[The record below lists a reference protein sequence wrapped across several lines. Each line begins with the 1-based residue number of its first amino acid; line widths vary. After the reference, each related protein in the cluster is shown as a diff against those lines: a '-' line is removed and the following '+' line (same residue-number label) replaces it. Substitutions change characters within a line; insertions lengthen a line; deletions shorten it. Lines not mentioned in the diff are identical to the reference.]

1 MIKKRVR
8 IYTRIFLFIIFIF
21 TILMAP
27 SLKADAPLANAT
39 INTQSD
45 LTTFV
50 SEYNGGTK
58 YASNVT
64 VALSSTETGS
74 TLNMVGLGTSS
85 FPFNGTIIIGNAN
98 VNTFSATAPIFNYI
112 TTDAKIVVD
121 GSVGADPREI
131 TIIRTQTENML
142 PLFAAHVVKGST
154 NAGVT
159 WKIKAYY
166 DSSDGFNI
174 KGRDFEGL
182 IGDVAS
188 EAKLTVE
195 FSHDS
200 VYYDSTNNVYSIGQV
215 TSSSDLGLICNNLG
229 ASAELTAKVTT
240 TRQFSIT
247 STGGHVGGFVGNM
260 AAGSKLIVDCDGLD
274 VDTISTSAS
283 DKYVGGLVGYMAN
296 GASIEF
302 TGDYETT
309 ADITASNNIAGGL
322 VGYANNASV
331 TTSDTVNLSSTV
343 EGKNSAGGVFGE
355 YASSGSARTFDLSIY
370 ASDKTKLLLKSS
382 DGYLGGIVAILNA
395 TNNVTFDGNITHT
408 AGNSGTFA
416 RGLTFST
423 ISSQKGAGGIIGIYA
438 NNNLANTLLIQ
449 NDKVLIASTSSN
461 YTAGAIGVID
471 STTYG
476 NYVKI
481 QDFVVKSENEL
492 FAGLI
497 AFAGVKAEMNI
508 DLNDKDREE
517 KIKAPTSAAKGNFI
531 DLSGLQSVSGS
542 YKAGLINISRQGVIR
557 LAGTTDLG
565 GDYSGIE
572 AITSAAQLINERSNT
587 LVYAKGNGSDANWSF
602 YRASSST
609 RLDDIGDW
617 GEVIR
622 GFSESDIVTVTDH
635 TVTLKAPV
643 LEMTSTLDFALT
655 TLNICHNDGVDHEAL
670 LFANTTNNQTALL
683 SGTLS
688 LSSSLADPIDIS
700 GTGLTGL
707 TRDNGESPVFSG
719 TFDGNNKE
727 IVLNIGVD
735 YSANSVTTIVTSSAR
750 GAGVIMKHQYT
761 GLFAKTAGATIQ
773 KLKISGTIRYVTSGG
788 GSKYIGSICAYSSGN
803 LTITNVNTTNTINV
817 YLNSNCTVYCG
828 ALIGC
833 ISSPAGTTS
842 IQSSTIASNILTS
855 NADSSAVGQFS
866 NCIGYVNQVSNMI
879 INIGTT
885 GNVELN
891 GSYTYDTSASATHQA
906 NNKNVKYGGLI
917 ASFAAKSSDTSQ
929 VNINNLH
936 INSLSITK
944 IGETSSRTNG
954 AGGLLGYYWPN
965 TVVTIGTKGESD
977 GLFIGENA
985 STGPSITINTNNTN
999 FGALVYKATGTWKV
1013 NHVMV
1018 NKFTITNNTTSTFGF
1033 IVNDAINSGTNSTA
1047 LYLELF
1053 SEGYNIAATTISGT
1067 GSFSVFDE
1075 IVTYTFV
1082 QGTDISDNGQAVISI
1097 SAKSGS
1103 DYVLVMDGANTN
1115 TYQNQT
1121 TYGKN
1126 TKKYNPNA
1134 RYYYNL
1140 DTIIT
1145 KDSKSDAEK
1154 LLLWSLNIYAH
1165 SSIKSK
1171 FVSGFAI
1178 GVIPGDDYDM
1188 IGLSYYPVNL
1198 SGTYTINGSTFK
1210 FYNKEIEA
1218 GEAGTGNSDSYAR
1231 TTIYSSSTTKTQH
1244 YLMHHSIILNYQGT
1258 LTIGG
1263 QLILQGTVSYNAQG
1277 GYPSGYLISGVLG
1290 GDTNNRTVFNCSGN
1304 GSFVLNGAYVHN
1316 ITSGNTPP
1324 VTPLLI
1330 YRIATNTAFT
1340 LEDVKMAGYEDFY
1353 TGNTKAAA
1361 TSLIGA
1367 VGDTTSTGINL
1378 QFSKIV
1384 LDGRKNANSPSIGSY
1399 SSTKSIFKYATL
1411 LESFTYNTGSSGTYN
1426 FTYEEDWGG
1435 SALRQVTYGS
1445 EIKASVE
1452 FRENSVSIENKYFT
1466 SDYYVKASANPNIS
1480 NTADNFSGFLPYVH
1494 IGYNVDNNTHEISVN
1509 VASANVI
1516 NGCGKYN
1523 DPYVIENGK
1532 QLVSIANTINGS
1544 NISTGLSLR
1553 LPYIID
1559 GLDMWCNSDSASDA
1573 EKDYDYSYDGST
1585 NFTSSY
1591 TVDETVYNVTHA
1603 KDEVRAYLASAY
1615 YLINNDIAIPATGYL
1630 GLGAVNTSNST
1641 YDGPYAFR
1649 GVIVGKKQED
1659 DTYPTITNNSTSPL
1673 IKTSNGSVVKDV
1685 NVVQNAS
1692 ISFNQTSNV
1701 KFRYDNSGCKYFGAV
1716 MGQIMGG
1723 DNIIDNVGVTF
1734 SENVQITFSVNT
1746 NLTDSN
1752 NLENYYNPLVP
1763 VGGYVGVLL
1772 NGALIFRNMS
1782 SVNHIGLTS
1791 ANCNVLDDSTKAKW
1805 LYVNPIIGRVIAGY
1819 AFTESSTYVTAE
1831 ASVTMKNGVKNYS
1844 IPDFDSTNN
1853 APKITVTADS
1863 NSNHN
1868 ITLPN
1873 SGQSLFLLAAL
1884 INSGSCS
1891 AGYDASTEQA
1901 YDTNTTLPWIA
1912 YRVNTAVR
1920 NGTYGYV
1927 REHAYYADNSTFATN
1942 AANDYN
1948 SNISGKDLFAND
1960 TGSNAKIPYAVRKY
1974 TVAQNGM
1981 YRIRSV
1987 SNGLDTTNGAVSQ
2000 FNFASNGIYN
2010 LPASYRGIGSIYY
2023 ITDKTIMVLK
2033 SLNGN
2038 NATIN
2043 FSTYYEEYD
2052 ANNKKTPGNNASGDS
2067 YSTRSHENYGT
2078 TNYSGLGLFS
2088 HLKQL
2093 GIQPDN
2099 ENGESQGSVIK
2110 DLTITGSIFFDMRK
2124 LSNGESIT
2132 YTWQMASDD
2141 GVTDDYVMNVGGIA
2155 GCTGVNDGTG
2165 GRFRIENITLGEIN
2179 FESAKCAG
2187 GLIGL
2192 VHRNT
2197 ASDSVTKSRIIK
2209 NCGTTSAGITVK
2221 AGLAAGGLVG
2231 LAFKHHL
2238 QVTGDSTNK
2247 TTIYVKEICS
2257 KGTVSANTS
2266 TDRWWLRDKHVYTA
2280 GGIIGLMDVWD
2291 NNKGKS
2297 KIAIANSQPYIEN
2310 YKIVGVY
2317 GEDKTEAKIYASNTY
2332 SAAGALIGTAKAAI
2346 AHINNDEVLGVNV
2359 QGVYVGGVYGISWTD
2374 KENVYYD
2381 VSDVNVD
2388 GYIDAN
2394 HNAYFKGADICGGL
2408 FGYVE
2413 VTQTFAYNVHDSK
2426 VTNYDLIGNNSVGG
2440 FLGYKT
2446 GSIMLTIDM
2455 YDFAVVDCDIISYY
2469 QGIGQGTG
2477 TGGLVGT
2484 FTNVATFKGY
2494 NIAIQNSNINHYNG
2508 ENGTLTNTANTVAYA
2523 VGNNSNAIAV
2533 IKITGLSIYNCN
2545 WDTTNDYVVNPL
2557 NKLVANNANISN
2569 VEYFGTNGYI
2579 ILSDYNGNT
2588 ITEADYNDN
2597 FSSLYDSTHDLV
2609 AKYPY
2614 ATVTPVSNIGNSGFV
2629 LTGDGISSTTNA
2641 YVANKILAE
2650 YAENGHNTNR
2660 YLNSTAYQALA
2671 TSSNGKISTFNT
2683 EQGTSFTNDF
2693 AVIVI
2698 DDFNRTS
2705 TTNLINAFI
2714 NLIANTNGYN
2724 YATNTTGVYSTDV
2737 YMIEYDETEDK
2748 FVKQDTEANLKK
2760 TGGEFYMVNNA
2771 LDTSGKMFSLI
2782 DVSFLNPS
2790 NANEVVYHLYV
2801 PVLVKKMVKFDFKMA
2816 VLSGT
2821 NYDST
2826 QYSSNFGITT
2836 MENLGTPITLYFE
2849 YTYLRSVEDWQMLL
2863 DVGDNLMINYTK
2875 NLIVEKTG
2883 STFDNTT
2890 KMVLVD
2896 ANKGGIPYY
2905 ATWTSPT
2912 VTWSGSIGTI
2922 KLGEFNK
2929 ALDGTGTDFAPC
2941 NLCDLLNITAT
2952 QNNSGAYTKLNNSTG
2967 ATTTALVNG
2976 VKYYFRPYASGD
2988 SSANRYNLTVD
2999 STNDITSGFAK
3010 ERYYISLFTTASENN
3025 VLYNHTFTSPQSL
3038 QDANYNVPCNIEY
3051 TSQLT
3056 GGTGII
3062 RLFMG
3067 NIFVQSNMNVSSETA
3082 NLEISSTND
3091 ALEVDMS
3098 CNVQIQEEIFGD
3110 VKNLL
3115 GENSKIQIY
3124 QSFLLYLV
3132 DKATSARYI
3141 KGDPSVSGSYQ
3152 ISVIGN
3158 ANVSSVQNAYSSF
3171 NITNVYVEFING
3183 QSLNRFLVNGGARI
3197 TSSVELQYIGDE
3209 AISEQFPVKEDINST
3224 DIGIYTYATSNIAFD
3239 SSKTELS
3246 KVSVDAS
3253 DNSKLYYCYS
3263 AGKKAKLY
3271 YNPKNDLVHGELSYL
3286 GINPLDSDGL
3296 TSVKVPT
3303 IATLDIS
3310 TILSDAE
3317 DYDQVVCKIE
3327 LYSKA
3332 VDSYETAL
3340 DISKYWSS
3348 LNVCGSTVTLS
3359 ANGTAATVT
3368 INRSLTE
3375 DAELDSTLSIP
3386 ITFDVITGTPF
3397 ESAGLTY
3404 SNFKV
3409 VVQVKLQKDGNDVLN
3424 SSIAENYLVYTNAKI
3439 YPDVIN

>member
-27 SLKADAPLANAT
+27 SLKADAPDSVT

-64 VALSSTETGS
+64 VTLASTETGS
-74 TLNMVGLGTSS
+74 TLNMEELGTST
-85 FPFNGTIIIGNAN
+85 FPFNGTIIIGGSN

-131 TIIRTQTENML
+131 TIIRTQTDDMS
-142 PLFAAHVVKGST
+142 PLFAAHVVKGASNT
-154 NAGVT
+154 GVT

-166 DSSDGFNI
+166 DSSDGFNK

-309 ADITASNNIAGGL
+309 ANITASNNIAGGL
-322 VGYANNASV
+322 VGYANNASI
-331 TTSDTVNLSSTV
+331 TTSDTITLSSTV

-382 DGYLGGIVAILNA
+382 NGYLGGIVAILNA
-395 TNNVTFDGNITHT
+395 TNDVTFDGNITHT
-408 AGNSGTFA
+408 DGNKGTFA

-423 ISSQKGAGGIIGIYA
+423 VASEKGAGGIIGKYS

-449 NDKVLIASTSSN
+449 NNKVLIACASN
-461 YTAGAIGVID
+461 DYTAGAIGFVD
-471 STTYG
+471 STDYG
-476 NYVKI
+476 NYIKI
-481 QDFVVKSENEL
+481 QDYVVKSENTL
-492 FAGLI
+492 SAGLI
-497 AFAGVKAEMNI
+497 AYAGAEG
-508 DLNDKDREE
+508 
-517 KIKAPTSAAKGNFI
+517 AASSKGNFI
-531 DLSGLQSVSGS
+531 DLAGLQSLSGTYQAALIGES
-542 YKAGLINISRQGVIR
+542 KAGVIR
-557 LAGTTDLG
+557 LAGKTDLG
-565 GDYSGIE
+565 GSYSSIE
-572 AITSAAQLINERSNT
+572 AVTTDAQLINSRGNT
-587 LVYAKGNGSDANWSF
+587 LVYAKGSGSDANWSF
-602 YRASSST
+602 YRAGSST

-617 GEVIR
+617 GEVLR
-622 GFSESDIVTVTDH
+622 GFSEGSGADDLFNVDMTAH
-635 TVTLKAPV
+635 TVTLTAAVPTN
-643 LEMTSTLDFALT
+643 MASIYDFAKT
-655 TLNICHNDGVDHEAL
+655 ALNICHNDGTNHEAL
-670 LFANTTNNQTALL
+670 LFADTTNNQTVLL

-688 LSSSLADPIDIS
+688 LSASLADPIDLN

-707 TRDNGESPVFSG
+707 TRDNGESPAFSG
-719 TFDGNNKE
+719 TFEGNNKE
-727 IVLNIGVD
+727 IALNVGAD
-735 YSANSVTTIVTSSAR
+735 YSANSVTTTVTSSAR

-788 GSKYIGSICAYSSGN
+788 GSKYIGSICAYNSGN
-803 LTITNVNTTNTINV
+803 LTITNVNTTNTIKV
-817 YLNSNCTVYCG
+817 YLNSNCTIYCG
-828 ALIGC
+828 ALIGY

-879 INIGTT
+879 INIGTN

-917 ASFAAKSSDTSQ
+917 ASFTAKSSDTAQ

-936 INSLSITK
+936 VNSLSITK
-944 IGETSSRTNG
+944 IGEASSRANG
-954 AGGLLGYYWPN
+954 VGGLLGYYWPN

-985 STGPSITINTNNTN
+985 STGPSITVNTNNTN
-999 FGALVYKATGTWKV
+999 IGALVYKATGTCKV
-1013 NHVMV
+1013 NHVAV
-1018 NKFTITNNTTSTFGF
+1018 NKFTITNNTTSGFGF
-1033 IVNDAINSGTNSTA
+1033 IANDTLNGDSA

-1053 SEGYNIAATTISGT
+1053 SEKYDIAATTIAGS
-1067 GSFSVFDE
+1067 GSFGVYDE
-1075 IVTYTFV
+1075 VVGYTYV
-1082 QGTDISDNGQAVISI
+1082 NGTDISDNGQAVISI

-1121 TYGKN
+1121 TYGNN
-1126 TKKYNPNA
+1126 TLKYNPNA

-1171 FVSGFAI
+1171 FVSGFAT

-1198 SGTYTINGSTFK
+1198 NGTYTINGSTFK
-1210 FYNKEIEA
+1210 FYNKEIET
-1218 GEAGTGNSDSYAR
+1218 GEACAAGNGNSDSYAR
-1231 TTIYSSSTTKTQH
+1231 TTIYASDVKTQH
-1244 YLMHHSIILNYQGT
+1244 YLMHHSVFLNYQGT
-1258 LTIGG
+1258 LNIRG
-1263 QLILQGTVSYNAQG
+1263 QVELEGTVSYNAQG
-1277 GYPSGYLISGVLG
+1277 NYKSGYLISGVLG
-1290 GDTNNRTVFNCSGN
+1290 GDSINRAVFDCSGT
-1304 GSFVLNGAYVHN
+1304 GSIVLNGAYVHN
-1316 ITSGNTPP
+1316 LVSDNTP

-1330 YRIATNTAFT
+1330 YRIATNTGLA
-1340 LEDVKMAGYEDFY
+1340 LKDLKMVGYDNFY
-1353 TGNTKAAA
+1353 TGNSKAAA
-1361 TSLIGA
+1361 TSLIGT

-1378 QFSKIV
+1378 QFSNIV
-1384 LDGRKNANSPSIGSY
+1384 LDGRKTANSPNIGAY

-1426 FTYEEDWGG
+1426 FTYEEDWTG
-1435 SALRQVTYGS
+1435 SPLHRVTYGY
-1445 EIKASVE
+1445 EIEHTVE
-1452 FRENSVSIENKYFT
+1452 FQEDSTSIENKYFT
-1466 SDYYVKASANPNIS
+1466 SDRYVNASTNPSTN
-1480 NTADNFSGFLPYVH
+1480 NTAGDFDGFLPYVH
-1494 IGYNVDNNTHEISVN
+1494 IGYDANNKTHELSVN
-1509 VASANVI
+1509 VASANIVE
-1516 NGCGKYN
+1516 GCGKYN

-1532 QLVSIANTINGS
+1532 QLVAIANTIDGS

-1553 LPYIID
+1553 LPYVID
-1559 GLDMWCNSDSASDA
+1559 GLDMWCESDSSDAA
-1573 EKDYDYSYDGST
+1573 EKDYDYNFNGT
-1585 NFTSSY
+1585 NFISSY
-1591 TVDETVYNVTHA
+1591 TINETNYEVSHD

-1615 YLINNDIAIPATGYL
+1615 YLINNNITIPTGYL
-1630 GLGAVNTSNST
+1630 GLGAVNASNAT

-1649 GVIVGKKQED
+1649 GVIVGKEQEGGG
-1659 DTYPTITNNSTSPL
+1659 YPTITNNSTSPL
-1673 IKTSNGSVVKDV
+1673 ITTSNGSVVK
-1685 NVVQNAS
+1685 NVAVLHNAS
-1692 ISFNQTSNV
+1692 VSINQTTDARSA
-1701 KFRYDNSGCKYFGAV
+1701 KFRYDNGGCKYFGAV

-1723 DNIIDNVGVTF
+1723 DNIIDNVSVTF
-1734 SENVQITFSVNT
+1734 GAGVQITFT
-1746 NLTDSN
+1746 SN
-1752 NLENYYNPLVP
+1752 KYNRLAP
-1763 VGGYVGVLL
+1763 VGGYIGVLL

-1782 SVNHIGLTS
+1782 NANHTGLTS
-1791 ANCNVLDDSTKAKW
+1791 TNCSMLGNDYKDKW

-1819 AFTESSTYVTAE
+1819 SFTETNAYVTEE

-1853 APKITVTADS
+1853 APKIAVTADS
-1863 NSNHN
+1863 NYNHI

-1873 SGQSLFLLAAL
+1873 SGQALFLLAAL

-1891 AGYDASTEQA
+1891 ATYNASTEQA
-1901 YDTNTTLPWIA
+1901 YVTDADANLQWYA
-1912 YRVNTAVR
+1912 YRDNTAVR
-1920 NGTYGYV
+1920 NGTYEYV
-1927 REHAYYADNSTFATN
+1927 GTN
-1942 AANDYN
+1942 TNTDYN
-1948 SNISGKDLFAND
+1948 NNISGKDVFANVTATND
-1960 TGSNAKIPYAVRKY
+1960 INAKIPYAVRKY
-1974 TVAQNGM
+1974 TVAQNNM

-1987 SNGLDTTNGAVSQ
+1987 SNGENATGAVSQ
-2000 FNFASNGIYN
+2000 FNFASGGTYY

-2023 ITDKTIMVLK
+2023 ISDKTIMVLQ
-2033 SLNGN
+2033 SLNGY

-2052 ANNKKTPGNNASGDS
+2052 AKTNANPTTS
-2067 YSTRSHENYGT
+2067 YSGNSYDVRLDENYGT
-2078 TNYSGLGLFS
+2078 TNFSGLGLFS

-2093 GIQPDN
+2093 GVTRENDSSKIQN
-2099 ENGESQGSVIK
+2099 
-2110 DLTITGSIFFDMRK
+2110 LTLSGSIFFDMRAI
-2124 LSNGESIT
+2124 STGTPIT
-2132 YTWQMASDD
+2132 YRWESKTENAVVDD
-2141 GVTDDYVMNVGGIA
+2141 FIMNVGGIA
-2155 GCTGVNDGTG
+2155 GATGNETTAG
-2165 GRFRIENITLGEIN
+2165 GQFRIENVTLDGVN
-2179 FESAKCAG
+2179 FEGPKCVGGLIGFIHRSNEYTQTRIIKNCGSTPSGITIKAGLCAG

-2192 VHRNT
+2192 
-2197 ASDSVTKSRIIK
+2197 
-2209 NCGTTSAGITVK
+2209 
-2221 AGLAAGGLVG
+2221 
-2231 LAFKHHL
+2231 AFKHYL
-2238 QVTGDSTNK
+2238 EIDGDTTNK
-2247 TTIYVKEICS
+2247 TSLYIREICS
-2257 KGTVSANTS
+2257 KGTELAGYY
-2266 TDRWWLRDKHVYTA
+2266 TDKDNNARWWVKDKHVYTA
-2280 GGIIGLMDVWD
+2280 GGLIGLMDVYD
-2291 NNKGKS
+2291 NKNYKVDGKTYS
-2297 KIAIANSQPYIEN
+2297 YGNVSHTYINN
-2310 YKIVGVY
+2310 YKIIGVY
-2317 GEDKTEAKIYASNTY
+2317 DTNTANYQLSKKIYTNTEK
-2332 SAAGALIGTAKAAI
+2332 SAAGCLIGTSKAAI
-2346 AHINNDEVLGVNV
+2346 AHIEKIEILKINIDA
-2359 QGVYVGGVYGISWTD
+2359 VYTGGIYGISWSD
-2374 KENVYYD
+2374 KPNVRYD
-2381 VSDVNVD
+2381 VSEVTID
-2388 GYIDAN
+2388 GKISDDYN
-2394 HNAYFKGADICGGL
+2394 SYLKGSTTTGGI
-2408 FGYVE
+2408 FGDVE
-2413 VTQTFAYNVHDSK
+2413 VTQTLTYNINDVLI
-2426 VTNYDLIGNNSVGG
+2426 TNLTLETDMCIGG
-2440 FLGYKT
+2440 FLGYKH
-2446 GSIMLTIDM
+2446 GSTQLTVKLN
-2455 YDFAVVDCDIISYY
+2455 DFAIVDSEIISHYASAGD
-2469 QGIGQGTG
+2469 QTG
-2477 TGGLVGT
+2477 TGGIVGIFGT
-2484 FTNVATFKGY
+2484 TTAFTGY
-2494 NIAIQNSNINHYNG
+2494 NIAIHNTSINHYNG
-2508 ENGTLTNTANTVAYA
+2508 SAITATNTINTVAYA
-2523 VGNNSNAIAV
+2523 VGNNVNAAAV
-2533 IKITGLSIYNCN
+2533 ILIAGLSIYGDNL
-2545 WDTTNDYVVNPL
+2545 DTL
-2557 NKLVANNANISN
+2557 NQLVANSKQNNTIT
-2569 VEYFGTNGYI
+2569 EYFGTNGYI
-2579 ILSDYNGNT
+2579 VLTDYNGMAIDVEEDTYTN
-2588 ITEADYNDN
+2588 N
-2597 FSSLYDSTHDLV
+2597 FSTLYNSNKDLV
-2609 AKYPY
+2609 AEYPY
-2614 ATVTPVSNIGNSGFV
+2614 VTVSPQFNIGDSGFV
-2629 LTGDGISSTTNA
+2629 LTGDGISSTVDA
-2641 YVANKILAE
+2641 YVASSILNDA
-2650 YAENGHNTNR
+2650 TNR
-2660 YLNSTAYQALA
+2660 YLNASGKQLVGN
-2671 TSSNGKISTFNT
+2671 SSAKISTFNT
-2683 EQGTSFTNDF
+2683 EQGTNFEDDF
-2693 AVIVI
+2693 VVIII
-2698 DDFNRTS
+2698 DDFNRTT

-2714 NLIANTNGYN
+2714 NVLANTNGYN

-2737 YMIEYDETEDK
+2737 YMIEYDETESK
-2748 FVKQDTEANLKK
+2748 FVKRNTEANLKK

-2875 NLIVEKTG
+2875 NLTVEKTG

-2988 SSANRYNLTVD
+2988 SSGNRYNLTVD
-2999 STNDITSGFAK
+2999 STNDIASGFAK
-3010 ERYYISLFTTASENN
+3010 ERYYISLFTTASANN

-3091 ALEVDMS
+3091 ALEVDMA
-3098 CNVQIQEEIFGD
+3098 CDVKIQDDIFDD

-3115 GENSKIQIY
+3115 GENSRIQIY

-3132 DKATSARYI
+3132 DKATSAKYI
-3141 KGDPSVSGSYQ
+3141 KGNPEVSGSYE

-3348 LNVCGSTVTLS
+3348 LNVCGSSVALS
-3359 ANGTAATVT
+3359 ANGTSATIT

-3397 ESAGLTY
+3397 ENAGLTY